1 MQDLNDTIAFVKVVE
16 EGSFTKAA
24 RRLRLPKTTL
34 SRKVRDLEQRLGIQL
49 LHRTTRRIG
58 LTEAGTVYFDRCR
71 RIAEEL
77 EQAENAVAQLRD
89 APRGWLRVTIPP
101 SFGMKVIAPLLPEF
115 RDLYPDVRVDLVLSH
130 ETLDLVARD
139 IDLAIRMGP
148 LPDSTMAARK
158 LGVLSRHVYASPS
171 YCADHGMPTHPD
183 DLARHL
189 TLATLTAWRPS
200 GHEWRLTRN
209 GRGQAGEQLDI
220 AIDPVMTADDPELL
234 IPTLLAGGGLVLST
248 DFAMRPYLAN
258 GQVQRVLAD
267 WRGSDVDLHA
277 VFPRG
282 RIQPPKVRSFL
293 EFLVT
298 RIDLGNWPDGGSA
311 GLTLYR

>member
-1 MQDLNDTIAFVKVVE
+1 MQDLNDTIAFVRVVE

-58 LTEAGTVYFDRCR
+58 LTEAGTVYFERCR

-77 EQAENAVAQLRD
+77 EQAENAVSQLRD
-89 APRGWLRVTIPP
+89 APRGWLRVTTPP

-115 RDLYPDVRVDLVLSH
+115 RTRYPDVRIDLVLSH

-139 IDLAIRMGP
+139 IDVAIRMGP
-148 LPDSTMAARK
+148 LQDSSMAARK
-158 LGVLSRHVYASPS
+158 LGVLPRHVYAAPS
-171 YCADHGMPTHPD
+171 YCAAYGMPTHPE

-200 GHEWRLTRN
+200 GHEWCLTRS
-209 GRGQAGEQLDI
+209 GDGQTGEELDI
-220 AIDPVMTADDPELL
+220 AIDPVMTADDPEML

-248 DFAMRPYLAN
+248 DFAMRPYRAA
-258 GQVQRVLAD
+258 GQVQRVLAE

-277 VFPRG
+277 VFPGG

-293 EFLVT
+293 DFLVM
-298 RIDLGNWPDGGSA
+298 RIDLGDSA
-311 GLTLYR
+311 DQG

>member
-34 SRKVRDLEQRLGIQL
+34 SRKVRDLELRLGIQL

-77 EQAENAVAQLRD
+77 EQAESAVAQLRD
-89 APRGWLRVTIPP
+89 GPRGWLRVTIPP

-115 RDLYPDVRVDLVLSH
+115 RALFPDVRLDLVLSH

-158 LGVLSRHVYASPS
+158 LGVLSRHVYAAPS
-171 YCADHGMPTHPD
+171 YCAGHGMPTRPE
-183 DLARHL
+183 DLVRHL

-200 GHEWRLTRN
+200 GYEWRLTRS
-209 GRGQAGEQLDI
+209 GGGQAGEQLDI

-248 DFAMRPYLAN
+248 DFAMRPYLAT
-258 GQVQRVLAD
+258 GQVQRVLD
-267 WRGSDVDLHA
+267 EWRGSDVDLHA
-277 VFPRG
+277 VFPGG

-293 EFLVT
+293 DFLVT
-298 RIDLGNWPDGGSA
+298 RIDLDNDADVG
-311 GLTLYR
+311 